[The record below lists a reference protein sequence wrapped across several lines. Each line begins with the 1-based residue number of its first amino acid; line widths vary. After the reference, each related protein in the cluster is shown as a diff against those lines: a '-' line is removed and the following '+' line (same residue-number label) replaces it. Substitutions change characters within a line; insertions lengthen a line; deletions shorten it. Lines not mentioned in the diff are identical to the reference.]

1 MNPKILHAIIGLSLA
16 ALPLTGHAQQSAT
29 QTASPLAFAPIDS
42 HRMQRAIAR
51 PKADPPVLAH
61 QSLGTLETGI
71 ALATDTSTVVDMRFL
86 EASSDGFETHY
97 LQTSGLAEG
106 LAMLAAMYSHAGV
119 PASAEEGGCDN
130 RVLILSQQAKRDPG
144 RILELLELELAA
156 NPGCACELVKAAIQ
170 AVDANPDMV
179 AAIVEVAV
187 LTAPEHLRMIGQ
199 CAIAANPDALAAVQ
213 DVLARLDPHGSSEN
227 GSAKSAKSAKDEVA
241 TAVASMPSPPNPL
254 DLPPPDLI
262 PPPPV
267 FPESE
272 SPVDP

>member
-1 MNPKILHAIIGLSLA
+1 MNIKIPHAIIGLSLA
-16 ALPLTGHAQQSAT
+16 VMPLSGHAQQSAT
-29 QTASPLAFAPIDS
+29 LTASPQAFAALDS

-71 ALATDTSTVVDMRFL
+71 ALATDPATVIDMRFL
-86 EASSDGFETHY
+86 EASSDGFETQY

-106 LAMLAAMYSHAGV
+106 LAMLAALYSHAGV
-119 PASAEEGGCDN
+119 PASAEDGGCDN
-130 RVLILSQQAKRDPG
+130 RSLILTQQAKRDPS
-144 RILELLELELAA
+144 RVLELLELELAA

-170 AVDANPDMV
+170 AVDASPEMV
-179 AAIVEVAV
+179 AAIVETAV
-187 LTAPEHLRMIGQ
+187 LTTPEHLRMIGQ

-227 GSAKSAKSAKDEVA
+227 ASAKSAKSAKDEVA
-241 TAVASMPSPPNPL
+241 TAVAAMPTPPNPL
-254 DLPPPDLI
+254 DLPPTDLI